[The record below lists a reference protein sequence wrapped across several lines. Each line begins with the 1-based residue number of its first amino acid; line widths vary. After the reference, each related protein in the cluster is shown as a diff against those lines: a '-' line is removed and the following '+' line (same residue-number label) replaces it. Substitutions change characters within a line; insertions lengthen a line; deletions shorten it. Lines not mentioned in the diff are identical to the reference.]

1 MYRQIS
7 VKHYTTEVQ
16 NSHKLVE
23 ERFNYL
29 FSSIQQQSFA
39 ATAAEIEQKYLQDA
53 CNALESNNTTGAIRD
68 ILAILEWE
76 FNEVHPKIESFLGN
90 VSNVTA
96 SG

>member
-1 MYRQIS
+1 MNDFKSKSKIINAMIIGIIGS
-7 VKHYTTEVQ
+7 MAV
-16 NSHKLVE
+16 S
-23 ERFNYL
+23 L
-29 FSSIQQQSFA
+29 FSCIQQQSFA

-53 CNALESNNTTGAIRD
+53 RNTLESNNTTGAIRD